1 MTAQTQATRAATIDV
16 DAAFDRYEAVRHRL
30 PRAHFPFASRRA
42 RDLAEI
48 AEDFDVFIL
57 DAFGVL
63 NVGERAIP
71 GAVARIAALRE
82 AGKRLFVATNAASYP
97 RGVALAKYRA
107 LGFDFTA
114 EEVVSSRDVAAAGLA
129 SFAGI
134 DLWAVAGG
142 PEPDLSDLTGR
153 TEDLEAD
160 ASLLERAEGFLLL
173 SSASWTPAKQE
184 ALVAA
189 LAARPRPLLVGNPD
203 LVAPRETG
211 LTLEP
216 GWWAHDIA
224 DRTGIDPV
232 FFGKPYA
239 NVFAAVRARC
249 PGFERLRVAMVG
261 DTLHTDILG
270 GRAAGCAGVLVAE
283 HGLFA
288 GRDTAA
294 YIARSGIVPDIVCR
308 TT

>member
-1 MTAQTQATRAATIDV
+1 MTAQIQATRAATIDV
-16 DAAFDRYEAVRHRL
+16 DTAFARYEAVRRRL
-30 PRAHFPFASRRA
+30 PSADFPPASRQV

-71 GAVARIAALRE
+71 GAVARIADLRA

-97 RGVALAKYRA
+97 RSVALAKYRA

-114 EEVVSSRDVAAAGLA
+114 GEVVSSRDVAAAGLA
-129 SFAGI
+129 GFAEVE
-134 DLWAVAGG
+134 LWAAAGG
-142 PEPDLSDLTGR
+142 PEPDLSDLSGR
-153 TEDLEAD
+153 IEDLEAD
-160 ASLLERAEGFLLL
+160 ASLLDRAEGFLLL
-173 SSASWTPAKQE
+173 SSAGWTHAKQE

-189 LAARPRPLLVGNPD
+189 LAAHPRPLLVGNPD

-216 GWWAHDIA
+216 GWWAHDLA
-224 DRTGIDPV
+224 DRTGVAPV

-288 GRDTAA
+288 GRDPAP